1 MQRGARVVARILTVR
16 EFRPRRPS
24 RRVRT
29 LILPI
34 RVNIESCLE
43 LIVTKDMTLRS
54 GAEVFSVPEEL
65 APQIPLGAP

>member
-1 MQRGARVVARILTVR
+1 MQRGARVVARILIVR
-16 EFRPRRPS
+16 EFRRRRPS

-54 GAEVFSVPEEL
+54 GAEVFSVPWEL
-65 APQIPLGAP
+65 APQILLGAP